1 MKGYVFRNTILKDGE
16 IGGKID
22 TSEGLQNIR
31 ESLAILLATPK
42 GSRAGMPSYGCSIQD
57 KLFDPA
63 DPMTELVIKEEIV
76 SAIERWEPRVIL
88 KDVYLLLHED
98 EYTFEVILDYD
109 VKDMVG
115 SNGIMRDVIE

>member
-1 MKGYVFRNTILKDGE
+1 
-16 IGGKID
+16 
-22 TSEGLQNIR
+22 
-31 ESLAILLATPK
+31 
-42 GSRAGMPSYGCSIQD
+42 MPSYGCSIQD

-98 EYTFEVILDYD
+98 EYTFEVVLDYD
-109 VKDMVG
+109 VKDMIG
-115 SNGIMRDVIE
+115 SDGMMRDLIE